1 MQFKYIYLYC
11 VLMDE
16 IGEEEIKKVIKIQA
30 VFRGFSCRKKN
41 NTFTNNN
48 FRRGLDTGFSGRGFP
63 GRGPPGRGPPGR
75 GFPGRGPPGMSNY
88 YTQSDNN
95 VDKEKKT
102 DEEADEEKSSDR
114 DKHTRKKSISMNNII
129 SLAKL
134 VQKEVVN
141 EDEFRDIVKRIRKR
155 NEEVEWS
162 LKQELILKSIGEK
175 SCCYFL
181 LHRDI
186 SENYRKMYQKS
197 MMWIFTQ
204 TMFSS
209 VIMFIASGIHNSC
222 EENALLIIPLIAGA
236 LNLLIAFQQKILEF
250 KQPERYMLEH
260 ATTSKSFR
268 EIYDDIN
275 IQLGLARKE
284 RNPMPLYLSTIRDK
298 YIMCKKIAPYISK
311 TNYRDFEDMYLNR
324 DDPSS
329 IDGKNRGNFINA
341 YQNSNIDI
349 EVDVDSL
356 EILSRKK
363 QNGIPEDILGLTPID
378 ISRRDILLSD
388 MKRELDNDE
397 EKLDYQLRSKHKKKL
412 LEKKY
417 EQDEE
422 YGIDI
427 NFNNES
433 DSSDDEIDDKKILYL
448 KGSVDTRDVKQHSY
462 VV

>member
-1 MQFKYIYLYC
+1 
-11 VLMDE
+11 MDE
-16 IGEEEIKKVIKIQA
+16 ISEEKIKKVIKIQA
-30 VFRGFSCRKKN
+30 LVRGFLCRKNN
-41 NTFTNNN
+41 NTFINNTY
-48 FRRGLDTGFSGRGFP
+48 RRGFGRGFPGRVPPGRGFP
-63 GRGPPGRGPPGR
+63 GRGPPGRGPGR

-95 VDKEKKT
+95 VDEEKKT

-114 DKHTRKKSISMNNII
+114 DKHTKKKSISMNNII

-222 EENALLIIPLIAGA
+222 EQDALLIIPLIAGA

-298 YIMCKKIAPYISK
+298 YIMCKKIAPYVSK

-324 DDPSS
+324 NDPSS
-329 IDGKNRGNFINA
+329 IDGTNRGNFINA
-341 YQNSNIDI
+341 YQTRDI
-349 EVDVDSL
+349 VIDVDSL

-397 EKLDYQLRSKHKKKL
+397 EKLDYELRSKHKKKL
-412 LEKKY
+412 LRKKY

-427 NFNNES
+427 NFNSES
-433 DSSDDEIDDKKILYL
+433 DSSDNEIDDKKTLFL
-448 KGSVDTRDVKQHSY
+448 KGPIDTDTTDEKKHYQIV
-462 VV
+462 